1 MSMSVI
7 HVPAN
12 ASKNVPSASVVDLS
26 RVNLNLLVALDA
38 LLTDA
43 SVTRAAAR
51 LGVTQ
56 SALSHTL
63 RQLREVFDDA
73 LLVRGRGGMVL
84 TPRAQQLAAPIHR
97 GLVALQRALRNEPVF
112 EPRTATHR
120 FTVAT
125 RDYFASVLL
134 PRLMELLG
142 QEAPGVD
149 LELRQLD
156 ERRVPEQL
164 ESGEVDLAI
173 TTFVDEAPVLR
184 QQKLFQ
190 EEFACLVR
198 KRHPEVRDTL
208 DLKQYL
214 RLPHAL
220 ISPRG
225 EGEGVVDRAL
235 AKLGHARRIALRLP
249 FFLAAPLAIARSNL
263 VLTAPRRMV
272 EGFARGGELQILK
285 PPIALM
291 TFNVVQAW
299 HERYDDDPPHRWLRS
314 IVARAAG
321 T

>member
-1 MSMSVI
+1 MP
-7 HVPAN
+7 PAN
-12 ASKNVPSASVVDLS
+12 VVDLS

-63 RQLREVFDDA
+63 RQLREVFDDM

-97 GLVALQRALRNEPVF
+97 GLVALQRALRDEHVF

-120 FTVAT
+120 FTLAT
-125 RDYFASVLL
+125 RDYFAAVLL

-149 LELRQLD
+149 LELRPLD
-156 ERRVPEQL
+156 ERRTPEQL
-164 ESGEVDLAI
+164 ESGEVDLAV
-173 TTFVDEAPVLR
+173 TTFLDEVPALR

-198 KRHPEVRDTL
+198 KRHPEVRDAL

-214 RLPHAL
+214 RLSHAL

-272 EGFARGGELQILK
+272 EGLALGGELQILK
-285 PPIALM
+285 PPIAL
-291 TFNVVQAW
+291 TGFNVVQIW

-314 IVARAAG
+314 IMARAAG
-321 T
+321 A